1 MANIPIYPGSSSFS
15 TGSTPF
21 GFYDSDLAFQTDAD
35 RFTTFAARR
44 LGFPIVDVELQDKNF
59 YAAFEEAVTIYGNE
73 VYAYKV
79 RQDYLSLEGA
89 TISSDIPNVNGSSSL
104 AFSAITPNM
113 GVIIKL
119 SEQYGTEAGTGG
131 NVDWHTGSIALT
143 ASQQDYDLGK
153 WAVDELGV
161 SGSDLEIKRVFY
173 ESPPAIVKFFD
184 PYVGTGEGVMNL
196 MDSFGWGNYSPAI
209 NFVLMPI
216 NYDLQV
222 IQQIE
227 LNDQI
232 RRSNYSFEIQ
242 NNKLRLF
249 PIPTANSLGEM
260 DRLYFQYLLKSE
272 RLANSINGNSGSIS
286 NVSNVPYANPIYTE
300 INSVGR
306 SWIFEYALA
315 LCKEMLGYVRGKYTT
330 VPIPGADVTM
340 NQQDLLSSATA
351 DKTALIDRLRAYLDE
366 TSREKLLERRSLE
379 TDYRKK
385 ELAEVPFP
393 IYIG

>member
-1 MANIPIYPGSSSFS
+1 MANIPIYPGSSSF
-15 TGSTPF
+15 TAGDTPF
-21 GFYDSDLAFQTDAD
+21 GFYDGDVAFQTDAD
-35 RFTTFAARR
+35 RFATFAARR
-44 LGFPIVDVELQDKNF
+44 LGYPIVDVELQDKNF

-89 TISSDIPNVNGSSSL
+89 SISNDIPVVNGSSSL
-104 AFSAITPNM
+104 AFSQVTPNM

-131 NVDWHTGSIALT
+131 NVDWHTGSIPLT
-143 ASQQDYDLGK
+143 ASVQDYDLNA
-153 WAVDELGV
+153 WAISEGYD
-161 SGSDLEIKRVFY
+161 DKDIEIKRVFY
-173 ESPPAIVKFFD
+173 EAPPAIMKYFD
-184 PYVGTGEGVMNL
+184 PYIGSGQGVMNL

-249 PIPTANSLGEM
+249 PIPTSDSIIEM
-260 DRLYFQYLLKSE
+260 DTLYFQFLLKSE
-272 RLANSINGNSGSIS
+272 RLANSITGNSGSIS
-286 NVSNVPYANPIYTE
+286 NVSNVPYANPIYTQ

-306 SWIFEYALA
+306 SWVFEYALA
-315 LCKEMLGYVRGKYTT
+315 LCKEMLGYVRGKYTQ
-330 VPIPGADVTM
+330 VPIPGAEVTM
-340 NQQDLLSSATA
+340 NQADLLSSATA

-379 TDYRKK
+379 TDYRQK
-385 ELAEVPFP
+385 ELSQVPFP

>member
-15 TGSTPF
+15 PGETPF
-21 GFYDSDLAFQTDAD
+21 GFYDSDAAFQAD
-35 RFTTFAARR
+35 IDKFSTFAARR
-44 LGFPIVDVELQDKNF
+44 LGYPIVDVELQDLNF
-59 YAAFEEAVTIYGNE
+59 YAAFEEAVTVYGNE

-79 RQDYLSLEGA
+79 RQDYLSLEG
-89 TISSDIPNVNGSSSL
+89 TDISTAVPVVEGNPSL
-104 AFSAITPNM
+104 AFSAVTPNM

-131 NVDWHTGSIALT
+131 NTDWKTGSISLT
-143 ASQQDYDLGK
+143 ASVQDYDLNA
-153 WAVDELGV
+153 WAVEQGYADK
-161 SGSDLEIKRVFY
+161 DIEIKRVFF
-173 ESPPAIVKFFD
+173 ESPPAAVKFFD
-184 PYVGTGEGVMNL
+184 PYIGTGQGAMNL

-216 NYDLQV
+216 NFDLQV
-222 IQQIE
+222 MQQIE

-249 PIPTANSLGEM
+249 PIPTTDSIAYA
-260 DRLYFQYLLKSE
+260 DQLYFQFLLKSE
-272 RLANSINGNSGSIS
+272 RAANSITGDSGSIS
-286 NVSNVPYANPIYTE
+286 NVSNVPYANPIYTQ

-306 SWIFEYALA
+306 SWIFEFALA
-315 LCKEMLGYVRGKYTT
+315 LSKEMLGYVRGKYST
-330 VPIPGADVTM
+330 VPIPGDNVTM
-340 NQQDLLSSATA
+340 NQADLLSSATA

-366 TSREKLLERRSLE
+366 TSREKLLERRALE

-385 ELAEVPFP
+385 ELTEVPFP

>member
-153 WAVDELGV
+153 WAVDELGI

-272 RLANSINGNSGSIS
+272 RLANSINGDSGSIS

-315 LCKEMLGYVRGKYTT
+315 LCKEMLGYVRGKYQT

-340 NQQDLLSSATA
+340 NQSDLLSSATA

>member
-15 TGSTPF
+15 AGDTPF
-21 GFYDSDLAFQTDAD
+21 GFYDNDIAFSTDAD
-35 RFTTFAARR
+35 RFATFAARR
-44 LGFPIVDVELQDKNF
+44 LGYPIVDVELQDKNF

-79 RQDYLSLEGA
+79 RQDYLSLEG
-89 TISSDIPNVNGSSSL
+89 TNISNDIPDVNGSSSL
-104 AFSAITPNM
+104 AFSQVTPNM

-131 NVDWHTGSIALT
+131 NVDWHTGSIPLT
-143 ASQQDYDLGK
+143 ASVQDYDLNA
-153 WAVDELGV
+153 WAISEGYADK
-161 SGSDLEIKRVFY
+161 DIEIKRVFY
-173 ESPPAIVKFFD
+173 EAPPAIMKFFD

-232 RRSNYSFEIQ
+232 RRSNFSFEVQ

-249 PIPTANSLGEM
+249 PIPTAESLAEM
-260 DRLYFQYLLKSE
+260 PNLYFQFLLKSE
-272 RLANSINGNSGSIS
+272 RLANSITGDSGSIS
-286 NVSNVPYANPIYTE
+286 NISNVPYANPIYTQ

-306 SWIFEYALA
+306 SWVFEYALA
-315 LCKEMLGYVRGKYTT
+315 LCKEMLGYVRGKYQT

-340 NQQDLLSSATA
+340 NQADLLSSSTA
-351 DKTALIDRLRAYLDE
+351 DKQALIDRLRAYLDE

-379 TDYRKK
+379 TDYRQK
-385 ELAEVPFP
+385 ELAQVPFP

>member
-1 MANIPIYPGSSSFS
+1 MANTPIYPGSSSFFP
-15 TGSTPF
+15 GNTPF
-21 GFYDSDLAFQTDAD
+21 GFYDNDYQFQQDAD
-35 RFTTFAARR
+35 KFTTFAARR
-44 LGFPIVDVELQDKNF
+44 LGYPIVDVELQDIQF
-59 YAAFEEAVTIYGNE
+59 YAAFEEAITIYGNE

-79 RQDYLSLEGA
+79 RQDYLSLEGVN
-89 TISSDIPNVNGSSSL
+89 ISNDVPVVDCNPSL
-104 AFSAITPNM
+104 AFSTVTPNM

-131 NVDWHTGSIALT
+131 NVDWHTGSIPLT
-143 ASQQDYDLGK
+143 ASVQDYDLNA
-153 WAVDELGV
+153 WAVSQGYD
-161 SGSDLEIKRVFY
+161 DKDIEIKRVFY
-173 ESPPAIVKFFD
+173 EAPPAIVKFFD

-232 RRSNYSFEIQ
+232 RRSNFSFEVQ

-249 PIPTANSLGEM
+249 PIPTAESLTEM
-260 DRLYFQYLLKSE
+260 PNLYFQFLLKSE
-272 RLANSINGNSGSIS
+272 RLANSITGNSGSIS
-286 NVSNVPYANPIYTE
+286 NVSNVPYANPVYTQ

-315 LCKEMLGYVRGKYTT
+315 LCKEMLGYVRGKYST
-330 VPIPGADVTM
+330 VPIPGAEVTM
-340 NQQDLLSSATA
+340 NQSDLLSSATA

-379 TDYRKK
+379 TDYRQK
-385 ELAEVPFP
+385 ELQQVPFP